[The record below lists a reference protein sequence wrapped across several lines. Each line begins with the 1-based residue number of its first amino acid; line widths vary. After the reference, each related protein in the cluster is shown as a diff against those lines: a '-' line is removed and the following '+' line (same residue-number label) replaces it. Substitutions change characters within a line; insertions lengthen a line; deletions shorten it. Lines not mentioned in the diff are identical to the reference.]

1 VSWRLA
7 RGLLNFI
14 VDVVD
19 PYCSVGVVV
28 GIVDVVDDVGGVDDV
43 GDVINADEAVG
54 PRISAVV
61 TDVTV

>member
-28 GIVDVVDDVGGVDDV
+28 GIVDVVDDVG
-43 GDVINADEAVG
+43 DVINADEAG
-54 PRISAVV
+54 DPSISAVV